1 MNDWIGNIFYFGS
14 PKDGFKVY
22 PDLGA
27 IANVFEGYSS
37 NTETDW
43 ILVARKSEDRTRYTY
58 VRYGLLTAAVDG
70 RTGSYFGISIDF
82 LNHYFTDLKVF
93 QTEIFENIWRAILSD
108 GKLLETQASSGKV
121 AFKSY
126 DLRDVASYLD
136 EMSKKIRE
144 VIKDKKWSNY
154 IRPAYEIPQANDVAF
169 EGLHP
174 DSSPSAISEYFK
186 LYGAIKLSPK
196 LPIETKSLSEKQ
208 QETREKLERK
218 VDELTERLGQKDREL
233 QTVSQKLEKLQTSLN
248 AIAMEFSPA
257 RNTNQNYEP
266 RPSANHTGQY
276 PVNTSYRPSHQRY
289 PRNTM
294 ILAIIAVIFVS
305 AALVLLV
312 MALTSSEPTTPLA
325 GSTQTSLPLSQPTA
339 SVATPEAI
347 TIVRRNNTEF
357 AILNKEVFFQQV
369 NGRTMFDE
377 GDLKEALS
385 TFLFQFSPEVRSFY
399 GNDKDKLWKQVLESN
414 PTSKRYLTEYLR
426 HGPFRIDGNPVQQAI
441 LEELIIF
448 KKPL

>member
-27 IANVFEGYSS
+27 TASVFEGYSS

-58 VRYGLLTAAVDG
+58 VKYGLLTAAVDG

-82 LNHYFTDLKVF
+82 LNHYFTDLKIF
-93 QTEIFENIWRAILSD
+93 QTEIFENIWRAILTD

-126 DLRDVASYLD
+126 DLKDVGQYLD

-144 VIKDKKWSNY
+144 VIQDKKWSNY
-154 IRPAYEIPQANDVAF
+154 IRPAYEIPQANDGAF
-169 EGLHP
+169 QGLHP
-174 DSSPSAISEYFK
+174 DSSPTAINEYFR

-196 LPIETKSLSEKQ
+196 LPIETKSLVEKQ
-208 QETREKLERK
+208 QETREHLERK
-218 VDELTERLGQKDREL
+218 VGELTERLGQKEREL
-233 QTVSQKLEKLQTSLN
+233 QAVSQNFAKLQMSVN

-266 RPSANHTGQY
+266 RPATNHTGHY
-276 PVNTSYRPSHQRY
+276 PVNTTHRPSHQRD
-289 PRNTM
+289 PKNTM
-294 ILAIIAVIFVS
+294 ILAIVAVVFVL
-305 AALVLLV
+305 AALVLVV
-312 MALTSSEPTTPLA
+312 MALTSSGEITPVANTQTPL
-325 GSTQTSLPLSQPTA
+325 PLIQPPVSAA
-339 SVATPEAI
+339 SPEAI
-347 TIVRRNNTEF
+347 IIVRRNNTEF
-357 AILNKEVFFQQV
+357 AILNKAAFFQQF
-369 NGRTMFDE
+369 NERTIFDE
-377 GDLKEALS
+377 GDLKEVLS
-385 TFLFQFSPEVRSFY
+385 AFLFQFSPEVSSFY
-399 GNDKDKLWKQVLESN
+399 GGDKDKLWKQVMESN
-414 PTSKRYLTEYLR
+414 PTSKRLLNDYLR
-426 HGPFRIDGNPVQQAI
+426 HGSFKIDGNPVQQQI